1 MNQTVNNKRYALI
14 VGMGATGY
22 SIARYLQNKGEAFH
36 IVDTRTSSLMEE
48 QFAKAFP
55 EAQRYFVEIDEG
67 IIAGAHEIYLSP
79 GVSRDEHIIT
89 KALALGKS
97 VIGDI
102 ELFLRAV
109 DKPVIGITGS
119 NGKSTVTTLV
129 GLMLKEDGRNVA
141 VGGNIGT
148 PALELLNTQADI
160 YVLELSSFQLE
171 SVTKPNLFIA
181 CNLNISADHMD
192 RYDSISAY
200 VMAKQKIFL
209 GAKNAIYN
217 LDDPLTHP
225 PVFDGMMRYG
235 FGLESGFADDEK
247 HIIFSPQNGWLSFDH
262 QKIVSKDQIKLKG
275 IHNVRNALAALAI
288 SGVAGVSF
296 DACKNVLAAFS
307 GLPHRCEFIAE
318 YEGVTYINDSK
329 ATNVGATKAAIDGLA
344 AEFNKIILIAGG
356 EGKGA
361 DFSELGKSI
370 RQNID
375 TLVLI
380 GKDGEHIAETV
391 GKDINAIF
399 ASDMND
405 AVQKA
410 ATNAGLDDLVLLS
423 PACASFDMF
432 NSFEERGDVFS
443 DCVHTLTER
452 CV

>member
-1 MNQTVNNKRYALI
+1 MNQVVNNKQYSLI

-36 IVDTRTSSLMEE
+36 IFDTRTSSIMEE
-48 QFAKAFP
+48 QFSSMFPNAK
-55 EAQRYFVEIDEG
+55 RYFVDIDES
-67 IIAGAHEIYLSP
+67 IILGAHEIYLSP

-97 VIGDI
+97 VVGDI

-129 GLMLKEDGRNVA
+129 GLVLKEDGRRVA

-148 PALELLNTQADI
+148 PALELLGTQADI

-171 SVTKPNLFIA
+171 SITIPQLFIA
-181 CNLNISADHMD
+181 CNLNVSADHMD

-200 VMAKQKIFL
+200 VMAKQQIFL
-209 GAKNAIYN
+209 DAQNAIYN
-217 LDDPLTHP
+217 LDDSLTRP
-225 PVFDGMMRYG
+225 PAFDGMTRYG
-235 FGLESGFADDEK
+235 FGLESGIGEGEK
-247 HIIFSPQNGWLSFDH
+247 QVIFSPQNGWLSFNNE
-262 QKIVSKDQIKLKG
+262 KIIAKDNVKLKG
-275 IHNVRNALAALAI
+275 IHNVRNVLATLAI
-288 SGVAGVSF
+288 AHAAGVDF
-296 DACKNVLAAFS
+296 EVCKKVLASFP
-307 GLPHRCEFIAE
+307 GLSHRCELIAE
-318 YEGVTYINDSK
+318 HEGITFINDSK
-329 ATNVGATKAAIDGLA
+329 ATNVGATKAAIDGMA
-344 AEFNKIILIAGG
+344 AEFRDIVLIAGG

-370 RQNID
+370 RQNIR
-375 TLVLI
+375 TLILI
-380 GKDGEHIAETV
+380 GKDAKQIAEQVDANVNTV
-391 GKDINAIF
+391 F

-405 AVQKA
+405 AVAKA
-410 ATNAGLDDLVLLS
+410 VSLAGSGDLILLS

-432 NSFEERGDVFS
+432 NSFEDRGKVFT
-443 DCVHTLTER
+443 DCVHTLMEK